1 MKWWKEGCSCS
12 PEVGWFIGMRGLQLG
27 HEDPEDVEE
36 EEYIASY
43 AQEAREVSDPL
54 NPNLRRKRWFE
65 IIFGFYPG

>member
-1 MKWWKEGCSCS
+1 MKWWKEGCS

-43 AQEAREVSDPL
+43 AQEAREVGDPL
-54 NPNLRRKRWFE
+54 NPNLRRKVE
-65 IIFGFYPG
+65 LIIHGF